1 MTTVND
7 IKAAIESLSH
17 KEFMQLMSW
26 VHEKDMEQWNAQLAK
41 DSAEG
46 KLDFLIREASEEQ
59 EKGTLRKL

>member
-17 KEFMQLMSW
+17 KEFKQLMRW

-46 KLDFLIREASEEQ
+46 TLDFLIREASEE
-59 EKGTLRKL
+59 EKKGTLREL